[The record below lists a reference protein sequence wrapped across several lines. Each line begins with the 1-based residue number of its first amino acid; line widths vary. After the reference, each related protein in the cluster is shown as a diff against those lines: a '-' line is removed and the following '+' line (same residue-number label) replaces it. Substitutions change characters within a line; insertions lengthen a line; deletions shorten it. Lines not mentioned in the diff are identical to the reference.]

1 MPFKFHGG
9 VHPNYMKAP
18 DVPVTVIAPPP
29 QVVLPMMQH
38 IGAPC
43 KPLVAVG
50 DYVKMGQKIADN
62 PAPVSAPIH
71 ATVSGKVIAIE
82 PRPHPLGDM
91 IPAIVIENDFQDTPC
106 TDLAPLT
113 PEQMKDP
120 EAILDR
126 IREAGIVGH
135 GGAMFP
141 TAFKIRGGLGKV
153 DTLII
158 NGAECEPYLNGDHL
172 TMKNHPEELLK
183 GIELARI
190 ASGLDKAYYGIEK
203 NKQDAI
209 DLLLS
214 KNPAQ
219 YGVEIVPE
227 NVKYPQGAEKMQIK
241 AITNRE
247 VKPGGLPSGVGCN
260 VISTQTAYAIY
271 RACYEGMPSIERV
284 LTVAGSAMGDKSYNL
299 QCRFGTP
306 FSYIVE
312 QCGGFVVEPKK
323 IVLGGPM
330 MGRMVDNADAFAKE
344 VVTKTSGG
352 LIILPRGHYLHR
364 NATTPLNFMRRR
376 AASACIQCRSCS
388 ELCPRHLLGHPFE
401 THRVMRAFGSNAE
414 LTAEA
419 GRLALLCCDC
429 GVCEH
434 VACPM
439 GLSPRRI
446 NQAIKNELRAAGM
459 KYEGSRD
466 VNEAY
471 TQWREFRRVP
481 VPRLVNKIGISRYM
495 ELPTN
500 DLGALSPAEVRIPLR
515 QHIGAP
521 AQAVVKAGDRVKC
534 GDVIGEI
541 PEQGLGARI
550 HASMDGVVKSV
561 DGAVVIGK

>member
-120 EAILDR
+120 EAILER

-284 LTVAGSAMGDKSYNL
+284 LTVAGSAMGDKSYNPAVPL
-299 QCRFGTP
+299 RHPVQLHRRAVRRLRCRAEEDRP
-306 FSYIVE
+306 RR
-312 QCGGFVVEPKK
+312 PHD
-323 IVLGGPM
+323 GPDRHESR
-330 MGRMVDNADAFAKE
+330 GAQHQ
-344 VVTKTSGG
+344 GH
-352 LIILPRGHYLHR
+352 RGHPVLHR
-364 NATTPLNFMRRR
+364 QGRPLRR
-376 AASACIQCRSCS
+376 
-388 ELCPRHLLGHPFE
+388 EP
-401 THRVMRAFGSNAE
+401 
-414 LTAEA
+414 
-419 GRLALLCCDC
+419 
-429 GVCEH
+429 
-434 VACPM
+434 
-439 GLSPRRI
+439 
-446 NQAIKNELRAAGM
+446 
-459 KYEGSRD
+459 D
-466 VNEAY
+466 VH
-471 TQWREFRRVP
+471 
-481 VPRLVNKIGISRYM
+481 
-495 ELPTN
+495 
-500 DLGALSPAEVRIPLR
+500 PLR
-515 QHIGAP
+515 QVPDRLPDEAR
-521 AQAVVKAGDRVKC
+521 AAVHV
-534 GDVIGEI
+534 
-541 PEQGLGARI
+541 
-550 HASMDGVVKSV
+550 
-561 DGAVVIGK
+561 

>member
-120 EAILDR
+120 EAILER

-330 MGRMVDNADAFAKE
+330 MGLIATNLEAPNIKGTAGILFFTEKE
-344 VVTKTSGG
+344 DRSVENPRIPRSTAWRSCRRTSSTPRAPRRCRSRPSRTVRSSPAVCRPASAATSSAPRRLTPSTAPATKACPASSVSSPSPAAPWA
-352 LIILPRGHYLHR
+352 ISP
-364 NATTPLNFMRRR
+364 TTCS
-376 AASACIQCRSCS
+376 AASAPRSATS
-388 ELCPRHLLGHPFE
+388 SSS
-401 THRVMRAFGSNAE
+401 AAAS
-414 LTAEA
+414 
-419 GRLALLCCDC
+419 
-429 GVCEH
+429 
-434 VACPM
+434 
-439 GLSPRRI
+439 SSSRR
-446 NQAIKNELRAAGM
+446 RSSSAA
-459 KYEGSRD
+459 
-466 VNEAY
+466 
-471 TQWREFRRVP
+471 P
-481 VPRLVNKIGISRYM
+481 
-495 ELPTN
+495 
-500 DLGALSPAEVRIPLR
+500 
-515 QHIGAP
+515 
-521 AQAVVKAGDRVKC
+521 
-534 GDVIGEI
+534 
-541 PEQGLGARI
+541 
-550 HASMDGVVKSV
+550 
-561 DGAVVIGK
+561 

>member
-120 EAILDR
+120 EAILER

-172 TMKNHPEELLK
+172 IMLNFPEQLLR
-183 GIELARI
+183 GIELVRI
-190 ASGLDKAYYGIEK
+190 ASCVDKAYYGIEK

-209 DLLLS
+209 DLLNS

-219 YGVEIVPE
+219 YGIEIVPE
-227 NVKYPQGAEKMQIK
+227 NVKYPQGGEKMQVK
-241 AITNRE
+241 AVTNRE

-260 VISTQTAYAIY
+260 VVSTRTAYAVY
-271 RACYEGMPSIERV
+271 QACCEGKSVIERIV
-284 LTVAGSAMGDKSYNL
+284 TYGGSALKAPVNGL
-299 QCRFGTP
+299 TRVGTP
-306 FSYIVE
+306 FSHIAE
-312 QCGGFVVEPKK
+312 QCGGFVKTPRK

-330 MGRMVDNADAFAKE
+330 MGICATSFDAPTVKGTAGVLFFTEEEDRHVENPTCIRCGKCISVCPMNLEPVFMYMYYSKRDFENMEKYHILDCFECGSCAFNCPARMPLTHAFKTAKLMFRAKADKEKAKAAAEAAAKE
-344 VVTKTSGG
+344 AK
-352 LIILPRGHYLHR
+352 
-364 NATTPLNFMRRR
+364 
-376 AASACIQCRSCS
+376 
-388 ELCPRHLLGHPFE
+388 
-401 THRVMRAFGSNAE
+401 
-414 LTAEA
+414 
-419 GRLALLCCDC
+419 
-429 GVCEH
+429 
-434 VACPM
+434 
-439 GLSPRRI
+439 
-446 NQAIKNELRAAGM
+446 
-459 KYEGSRD
+459 
-466 VNEAY
+466 
-471 TQWREFRRVP
+471 
-481 VPRLVNKIGISRYM
+481 
-495 ELPTN
+495 
-500 DLGALSPAEVRIPLR
+500 
-515 QHIGAP
+515 
-521 AQAVVKAGDRVKC
+521 
-534 GDVIGEI
+534 
-541 PEQGLGARI
+541 
-550 HASMDGVVKSV
+550 
-561 DGAVVIGK
+561 